1 MSNMHE
7 NVALITGGLGGIGS
21 EICRKLADAGY
32 LVVANTFNKKIENA
46 DQWLLDHAEHGYK
59 FYVEEADVT
68 DFDACR
74 DMIDKIELEIGPI
87 NALVNCAGITR
98 DTFLKN
104 MDHGHWR
111 AVLSTNL
118 DGVYNVTKHV
128 VVKMLD
134 REFGR
139 IINISSVNG
148 QRGQFGQTNY
158 SAAKAG
164 MHGFTMALAQEVARK
179 GITVNSVSPGYVAT
193 SMVMAVDE
201 KIRND
206 LISKIPMQRMGKP
219 CEIANAVEFLAS
231 DKASYITGANI
242 PVNGG
247 YYMSF

>member
-1 MSNMHE
+1 MHE
-7 NVALITGGLGGIGS
+7 KVALITGGLGGIGS
-21 EICRKLADAGY
+21 EICRKLADSGY
-32 LVVANTFNKKIENA
+32 TVVANTFSKANENA
-46 DQWLLDHAEHGYK
+46 DQWVEEQKQLGYDML
-59 FYVEEADVT
+59 VEEADVT
-68 DFDACR
+68 DYESCKKMVAH
-74 DMIDKIELEIGPI
+74 IEAEIGPI
-87 NALVNCAGITR
+87 EILVNCAGITR

-104 MDHGHWR
+104 MEHANWR

-128 VVKMLD
+128 VKQMLD
-134 REFGR
+134 REYGR

-193 SMVMAVDE
+193 TMVMAVDE
-201 KIRND
+201 GIRND
-206 LISKIPMQRMGKP
+206 LISKIPMQRMGEP
-219 CEIANAVEFLAS
+219 HEIANAVEFLAS

>member
-1 MSNMHE
+1 MNTS
-7 NVALITGGLGGIGS
+7 VALVTGGLGGIGS
-21 EICRKLADAGY
+21 EICQKLADEGY
-32 LVVANTFNKKIENA
+32 TVVANTFNKSIENA
-46 DQWLLDHAEHGYK
+46 DQWLETQAAKGYK

-68 DFDACR
+68 NFEACAS
-74 DMIDKIELEIGPI
+74 MVEEIESKIGPI
-87 NALVNCAGITR
+87 GALVNCAGITR

-104 MDHGHWR
+104 MDHDHWR
-111 AVLSTNL
+111 AVISTNL

-128 VVKMLD
+128 VQKMLE
-134 REFGR
+134 RESGR

-193 SMVMAVDE
+193 SLVMTVDE

-206 LISKIPMQRMGKP
+206 LVSKIPMQRMGKP
-219 CEIANAVEFLAS
+219 SEIANTVQFLAS

>member
-1 MSNMHE
+1 MKSS
-7 NVALITGGLGGIGS
+7 VALITGGLGGIGT
-21 EICRKLADAGY
+21 EICRKLADSGY
-32 LVVANTFNKKIENA
+32 TVVANTFNKEIEKA
-46 DQWLLDHAEHGYK
+46 DEWIEKQEAEGYE
-59 FYVEEADVT
+59 FFVEEADVT
-68 DFDACR
+68 KFDACEQ
-74 DMIDKIELEIGPI
+74 MIARIEDNIGPI
-87 NALVNCAGITR
+87 TTLVNCAGITR

-104 MDHGHWR
+104 MDHSHWS
-111 AVLSTNL
+111 AVISTNL
-118 DGVYNVTKHV
+118 DGVYNVTKPV
-128 VVKMLD
+128 VTRMWE
-134 REFGR
+134 REFGH

-193 SMVMAVDE
+193 ALVMTVDE

-206 LISKIPMQRMGKP
+206 LVSKIPMQRMGKP
-219 CEIANAVEFLAS
+219 SEIADAVQFLAS
-231 DKASYITGANI
+231 DKAAYITGANI